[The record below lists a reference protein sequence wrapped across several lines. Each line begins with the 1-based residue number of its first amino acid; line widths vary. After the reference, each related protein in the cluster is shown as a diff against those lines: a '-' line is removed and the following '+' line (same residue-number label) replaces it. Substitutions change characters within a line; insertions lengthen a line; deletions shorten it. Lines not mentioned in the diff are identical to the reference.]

1 MQAKYETILVLST
14 NLDEEAST
22 ALVSR
27 FTDLINANGT
37 VESVESWGKRRLA
50 YEINDL
56 KEGYYVDLEFESDSN
71 EALLEYDHVCNI
83 KEAIIRHIV
92 VKLPR

>member
-50 YEINDL
+50 YEINDE
-56 KEGYYVDLEFESDSN
+56 KDGNYYLVNFSADTSFISELNRVYAISDG
-71 EALLEYDHVCNI
+71 LL
-83 KEAIIRHIV
+83 RTIV
-92 VKLPR
+92 VRKDQ